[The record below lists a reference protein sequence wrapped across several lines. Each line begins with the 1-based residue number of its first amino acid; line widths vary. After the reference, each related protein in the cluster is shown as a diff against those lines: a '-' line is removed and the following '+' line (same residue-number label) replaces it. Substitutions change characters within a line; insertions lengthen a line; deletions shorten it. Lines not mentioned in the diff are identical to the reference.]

1 MQFDSCESLQP
12 LIPICP
18 SGDVSKRTKE
28 ALMDTLP
35 PAPVHPFRPSM
46 PLFSSIQNNKPF
58 RNSTRGSWPSVVC
71 TAAPEFFFLLFF
83 FFPLPFA
90 KAPASPRSFQAAEKS
105 AALSAK
111 CGRCF
116 SRISWPREYCSS
128 PPECKR
134 STLCCHPTCPA
145 CLLSWMVGE
154 ASAAVA
160 VISEGTLKT
169 KEKVLFPLGS
179 PRQTPAHL
187 IGPVWLADRPRVR

>member
-28 ALMDTLP
+28 ALMDILP

-58 RNSTRGSWPSVVC
+58 RNSTRGSWPSVVF
-71 TAAPEFFFLLFF
+71 TAASEFFPFSFF
-83 FFPLPFA
+83 FFFFSLPFA
-90 KAPASPRSFQAAEKS
+90 KAPASPRSFQAALKV

-154 ASAAVA
+154 ASAAV
-160 VISEGTLKT
+160 ISEGTLKT
-169 KEKVLFPLGS
+169 KEKVPFLFGS
-179 PRQTPAHL
+179 SKSLRC
-187 IGPVWLADRPRVR
+187 DNRPSWSGRPG